1 MRAEWEEKRNKI
13 LQVRLKLPGGLRK
26 EKKMTDAISGGG
38 ESATRSEILIHE
50 GFVFTGSISRET
62 NRNSEITP
70 RWARCENHPK
80 KSDGEGGKKRER
92 NGERRVNANV
102 GLLSK

>member
-1 MRAEWEEKRNKI
+1 M
-13 LQVRLKLPGGLRK
+13 QVRLKLPGGLRE

-62 NRNSEITP
+62 NRKSEITP

-80 KSDGEGGKKRER
+80 KSDGGEKKREKEMGR
-92 NGERRVNANV
+92 DV
-102 GLLSK
+102 